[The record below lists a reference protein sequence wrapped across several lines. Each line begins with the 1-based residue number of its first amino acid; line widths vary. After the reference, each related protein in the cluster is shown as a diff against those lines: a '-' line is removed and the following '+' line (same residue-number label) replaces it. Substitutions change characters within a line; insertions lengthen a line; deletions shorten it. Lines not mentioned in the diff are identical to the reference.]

1 MTQSSQQSA
10 AVEVWRRFAGMF
22 GADAVERKYGRE
34 IPPEWIAM
42 CGRLNDYQ
50 VQRGIRQL
58 AYSGK
63 QHVPSLPEFVKLC
76 RDAEHDVRPPTVHP
90 ALTRDADPSMD
101 PWGILANRRLLKYI
115 TTVVSADPQR
125 YGRPA
130 SAAGMKPKPGE
141 PLSPNADASPD
152 FVRNVNILVAF
163 KNRWADLMRESATDD
178 GVPIAD
184 QEASWSEC
192 IRMAEAQIKAES

>member
-1 MTQSSQQSA
+1 MNANPNYSPQSA
-10 AVEVWRRFAGMF
+10 ATEVWRRFSGMF

-34 IPPEWIAM
+34 IPQEWIAM
-42 CGRLNDYQ
+42 CSRLNGYQ

-76 RDAEHDVRPPTVHP
+76 RDAEHDAKPQQVHP
-90 ALTRDADPSMD
+90 ALAHEASED
-101 PWGILANRRLLKYI
+101 PWGGLANRRLLKYV

-125 YGRPA
+125 YGKPA
-130 SAAGMKPKPGE
+130 TAEAMKVSKE
-141 PLSPNADASPD
+141 PNADASPE

-163 KNRWADLMRESATDD
+163 KNRWADLMRGAATEE

-184 QEASWSEC
+184 QEASWNEC
-192 IRMAEAQIKAES
+192 IRMAEAQIKAEA